1 MNLKF
6 ISNKKAN
13 LGMLAITVALAAL
26 LTFGAVM
33 TGCSFVHCLKLGDY
47 SDAMR
52 QWEVCQYVKARIN
65 PYELAFRLL
74 HDTFGPA
81 TGPQRIKMKETRI
94 YSVNTAHWRGEPGI
108 LPGHPPPEATYPPST
123 ISLLVPTVGFLSK
136 SLLLPTFAIANLM
149 VLSILVLVLSRWT
162 RVSTGLSLPS
172 AFSLAAAVC
181 LCWPPVSFAV
191 QNGQSCVLVL
201 LCALVS
207 VWTMPRHPFLAGIF
221 LMLALL
227 KPSMSLLFA
236 FIPLVR
242 WKWCTLWTTFV
253 LGLLL
258 TFAPCLWLGEW
269 PWGLLSQWMGLCR
282 YVLQGAFTLQE
293 VFNALAIENTIWST
307 TAILILWG
315 GILACCIRFR
325 RARWEWLFALLAL
338 SNLAWTYHE
347 RHDFALL
354 AFPVLLFV
362 ADAIAGR
369 HRCLALMGLALYV
382 VLGAALSDCFYIP
395 ATAWA
400 NLVRW
405 MGRLAL
411 TALWPVTLV
420 RLRYSAR
427 EDAPSDSPMSLS
439 RVA

>member
-1 MNLKF
+1 MSL
-6 ISNKKAN
+6 S
-13 LGMLAITVALAAL
+13 MLAATVVLGTLLA
-26 LTFGAVM
+26 FGAVM
-33 TGCSFVHCLKLGDY
+33 TACSFVRCLKLEDY

-52 QWEVCQYVKARIN
+52 QWEVCQYLKARIN

-74 HDTFGPA
+74 HDTFGSA
-81 TGPQRIKMKETRI
+81 TGPQRIKMKEIRI

-123 ISLLVPTVGFLSK
+123 ISLLAPTVGFLPK
-136 SLLLPTFAIANLM
+136 SVLLPAFAIANLM
-149 VLSILVLVLSRWT
+149 VLSILVLVLARWT
-162 RVSTGLSLPS
+162 RLSTGLPIG
-172 AFSLAAAVC
+172 ADFVLASAVC

-201 LCALVS
+201 LCAFMSIWIL
-207 VWTMPRHPFLAGIF
+207 PRHPFLAGLF

-227 KPSMSLLFA
+227 KPSMSLLFT

-242 WKWCTLWTTFV
+242 WQWRTLWTTFV
-253 LGLLL
+253 IGLLL
-258 TFAPCLWLGEW
+258 TLAPCIWLGEW
-269 PWGLLSQWMGLCR
+269 PWVVLTQWMGLCR

-293 VFNALAIENTIWST
+293 VFNALAIENTMWST
-307 TAILILWG
+307 AAILVLWG
-315 GILACCIRFR
+315 GVLACCIRFR

-354 AFPVLLFV
+354 AFSVLLFV

-369 HRCLALMGLALYV
+369 HRRLALLGLALYI

-395 ATAWA
+395 ATTWA
-400 NLVRW
+400 NHVRW

-411 TALWPVTLV
+411 TALWPVTLA

-427 EDAPSDSPMSLS
+427 EDAPSDAPMSLS